1 MYKILLTISFFLI
14 SNLAYAE
21 NKELKELSNVA
32 EKQEAGKLV
41 NTEEIFKKLTEKC
54 DETDV
59 LVLRARIRLELP
71 RIDKNT
77 ASEVEKMMMNGL
89 ELCSEKKIDEA
100 KKLLTSA
107 YKKAQDAASIK
118 FGQQGTG
125 AIKGV
130 KMSDTTKALT
140 KDGSIDNEK
149 KPWWKFW

>member
-21 NKELKELSNVA
+21 NKELKELSNEA

-77 ASEVEKMMMNGL
+77 ASEVEKMMMKGL

-100 KKLLTSA
+100 EQEEKIKKSNIPEKYWFEEDPAKSYLLNVNIKSYSTKN
-107 YKKAQDAASIK
+107 YKQVYKIY
-118 FGQQGTG
+118 
-125 AIKGV
+125 
-130 KMSDTTKALT
+130 
-140 KDGSIDNEK
+140 
-149 KPWWKFW
+149 

>member
-21 NKELKELSNVA
+21 NKELKELSNEA

-118 FGQQGTG
+118 FGQKGTG